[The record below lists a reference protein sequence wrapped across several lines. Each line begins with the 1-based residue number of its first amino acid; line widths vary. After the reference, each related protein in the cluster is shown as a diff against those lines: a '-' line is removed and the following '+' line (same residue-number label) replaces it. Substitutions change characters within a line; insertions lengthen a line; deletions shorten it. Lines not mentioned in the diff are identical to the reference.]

1 MKPIST
7 LQKPLESIDM
17 ATKEPSTAS
26 YERSDTCA
34 VPACSVIIE
43 NVVAFE
49 LATALI
55 EKFGND
61 SLQEMLARYDLFQ
74 ELAAK
79 H

>member
-1 MKPIST
+1 M
-7 LQKPLESIDM
+7 
-17 ATKEPSTAS
+17 
-26 YERSDTCA
+26 
-34 VPACSVIIE
+34 PACSVIIE

-49 LATALI
+49 LATALV

-79 H
+79 R